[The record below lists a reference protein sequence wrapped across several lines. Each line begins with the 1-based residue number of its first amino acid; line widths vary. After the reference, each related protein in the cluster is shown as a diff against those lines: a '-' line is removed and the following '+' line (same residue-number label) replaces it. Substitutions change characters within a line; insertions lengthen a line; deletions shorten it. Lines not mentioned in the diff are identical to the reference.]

1 RDVMTFEG
9 QAPMELEM
17 AIDEPHDLVYKYQ
30 VAAQAAGPDFII
42 SFEPMTAAIVDDVLQ
57 GKPVSFISCCFH
69 NTVAQVIADI
79 CGRLRF
85 KEGIKLVALSGGV
98 FQNLYLLTRS
108 VDLLR
113 SKGFTVLTHEQVPT
127 NDGGISL
134 GQAVI
139 ARRAYKI

>member
-1 RDVMTFEG
+1 MNPTTLSI
-9 QAPMELEM
+9 Q
-17 AIDEPHDLVYKYQ
+17 YQ

-42 SFEPMTAAIVDDVLQ
+42 SFEPMIAAIVDDVLQ
-57 GKPVSFISCCFH
+57 GKTVSFISCCFH

-79 CGRLRF
+79 CGRISQQ
-85 KEGIKLVALSGGV
+85 EGIKLVALSGGV